1 MPKSK
6 VRKKPSTPT
15 ASRTS
20 STRSTRST
28 SSTAAARVKVAG
40 PSSTLYITVMIALMV
55 LGLLWLVVNYLWG
68 SRDAN
73 GAGGIP
79 GMREL
84 GNWNFA
90 IGFALMIAGLLM
102 TMRWR

>member
-6 VRKKPSTPT
+6 VRKKAAYTPPADRRT
-15 ASRTS
+15 A
-20 STRSTRST
+20 
-28 SSTAAARVKVAG
+28 VKVKPAG
-40 PSSTLYITVMIALMV
+40 PSHPLYVTIMLGIMV
-55 LGLLWLVVNYLWG
+55 LGLAWLVVNYI
-68 SRDAN
+68 
-73 GAGGIP
+73 AGDKIP
-79 GMREL
+79 FMADL